1 MNCES
6 ATLYKYYYTYL
17 CELPIKLTHNGKLV
31 DSKVERK
38 TFKEKEYLV
47 LKALYNEALY
57 SDIWFSY
64 NDPHAYALKVY

>member
-1 MNCES
+1 M
-6 ATLYKYYYTYL
+6 
-17 CELPIKLTHNGKLV
+17 KLTHKGIFI

-64 NDPHAYALKVY
+64 NDPHTYALKVY